1 MEARCTDGSVLK
13 VKLLHGSVTLV
24 TRFGKTKIPLEKIKS
39 IECANRIPHALSARV
54 EKAIERL
61 GHEDHDVRSGAE
73 EELAKYK
80 LMAYP
85 ALLKRETSPDLEVRM
100 RVGRLLKAIREKA
113 SEEELTVRYTDVVH
127 TVDSMFSGTLQEK
140 ALHVYCRPVGEAK
153 IPLDELRVVRRPGV
167 GDTVVI
173 KAADAPSSMTAL
185 QGQLGKT
192 FHFKVTGTT
201 GGTVYGT
208 DVYTTDSSF
217 AAAAVHAG
225 VVQSGKTAVVTVKVL
240 PPRGNFAASFRNG
253 VNSNPWTGNWGAFE
267 FVKKR

>member
-1 MEARCTDGSVLK
+1 MRQLLMHASVLVLVSALVGAGPPPGADVARLPDMEARCTDGSVLK

-167 GDTVVI
+167 GDTWSSRPRTPR
-173 KAADAPSSMTAL
+173 AA
-185 QGQLGKT
+185 
-192 FHFKVTGTT
+192 
-201 GGTVYGT
+201 
-208 DVYTTDSSF
+208 
-217 AAAAVHAG
+217 
-225 VVQSGKTAVVTVKVL
+225 
-240 PPRGNFAASFRNG
+240 
-253 VNSNPWTGNWGAFE
+253 
-267 FVKKR
+267 